1 MAELRPELLASDVA
15 DTPAWLRRVVD
26 AHEDIGPLALEARG
40 FEERLMGSSR
50 YAALNAAAYLRSL
63 GRDAHAENA
72 STGSPQPAEPGLLV
86 VAVSAGGGSR
96 ETIAAARRHRGTST
110 VLGVTNRPDAA
121 LAAEVDTCL
130 ELHAGE
136 ERSGVACRSST
147 NTLALLLLLCGIDAA
162 RVRAGADASAAVI
175 DTTDEWLGPAAD
187 LVGRPAIHV
196 LAPAERIGS
205 AEQSALMSRRR
216 RSDASRRGTRSGA
229 ARARIE
235 IVTGSCATA
244 GTIALHHTM
253 PSLPG
258 ARSTVAHGRTCGCSI
273 GPISVRP
280 SRSSA
285 SRIHSCVAVSH
296 SGSVHFRSSPAS
308 TRCSVP
314 RVPEP
319 ALVTVTRNGLAES
332 THRVHGLSKSRPKEL
347 FGNPKWKPASRSGV
361 APAGRLSR

>member
-1 MAELRPELLASDVA
+1 VAELRPELLASDVA
-15 DTPAWLRRVVD
+15 DTPACLHRVVD
-26 AHEDIGPLALEARG
+26 AHEDIDPLALEATRVLFIG
-40 FEERLMGSSR
+40 MGSSR

-63 GRDAHAENA
+63 GRDAHAEHA

-205 AEQSALMSRRR
+205 AEQSALMLR
-216 RSDASRRGTRSGA
+216 
-229 ARARIE
+229 E
-235 IVTGSCATA
+235 
-244 GTIALHHTM
+244 
-253 PSLPG
+253 
-258 ARSTVAHGRTCGCSI
+258 
-273 GPISVRP
+273 
-280 SRSSA
+280 
-285 SRIHSCVAVSH
+285 
-296 SGSVHFRSSPAS
+296 
-308 TRCSVP
+308 VP
-314 RVPEP
+314 RVRADACETGDWSHADVYLSKLPGLGIVLLRGSAWEAEVLDWATARGCP
-319 ALVTVTRNGLAES
+319 VATVGGPLPGGALDIPVPGGDDPVVRMLAEV
-332 THRVHGLSKSRPKEL
+332 RVCELLAAELYARHGD
-347 FGNPKWKPASRSGV
+347 
-361 APAGRLSR
+361 RLST

>member
-15 DTPAWLRRVVD
+15 DTPAWLHRVVD
-26 AHEDIGPLALEARG
+26 AHEDIDPLALEARRVLFIG
-40 FEERLMGSSR
+40 MGSSR

-63 GRDAHAENA
+63 GRDAHAEHA

-162 RVRAGADASAAVI
+162 RVRAGADSSAAVI
-175 DTTDEWLGPAAD
+175 DTTDGWLGPAAD

-205 AEQSALMSRRR
+205 AEQSALMLR
-216 RSDASRRGTRSGA
+216 
-229 ARARIE
+229 E
-235 IVTGSCATA
+235 
-244 GTIALHHTM
+244 
-253 PSLPG
+253 
-258 ARSTVAHGRTCGCSI
+258 
-273 GPISVRP
+273 
-280 SRSSA
+280 
-285 SRIHSCVAVSH
+285 
-296 SGSVHFRSSPAS
+296 
-308 TRCSVP
+308 VP
-314 RVPEP
+314 RVRADACETGDWSHADVYLSKLPGLGIVLLRGSAWEAEVLDWATARGCP
-319 ALVTVTRNGLAES
+319 VATVGGPLPGGALDIPVPGGDDPVVRMLAEV
-332 THRVHGLSKSRPKEL
+332 RVCELLAAELYARHGD
-347 FGNPKWKPASRSGV
+347 
-361 APAGRLSR
+361 RLST

>member
-1 MAELRPELLASDVA
+1 MAELRPELLASDIA
-15 DTPAWLRRVVD
+15 DTPAWLHRVVD
-26 AHEDIGPLALEARG
+26 AHEDIDPLALEARRVLFIG
-40 FEERLMGSSR
+40 MGSSR

-63 GRDAHAENA
+63 GRDAHAEHA

-162 RVRAGADASAAVI
+162 RVRAGADSSAAVI
-175 DTTDEWLGPAAD
+175 DTTDGWLGPAAD

-205 AEQSALMSRRR
+205 AEQSALMLR
-216 RSDASRRGTRSGA
+216 
-229 ARARIE
+229 E
-235 IVTGSCATA
+235 
-244 GTIALHHTM
+244 
-253 PSLPG
+253 
-258 ARSTVAHGRTCGCSI
+258 
-273 GPISVRP
+273 
-280 SRSSA
+280 
-285 SRIHSCVAVSH
+285 
-296 SGSVHFRSSPAS
+296 
-308 TRCSVP
+308 VP
-314 RVPEP
+314 RVRADACETGDWSHVDVYLSKLPGLGIVLLRGSAWEAEVLDWATARACP
-319 ALVTVTRNGLAES
+319 VATVGGPLPGGALDIPVPGGDDPVVRMLAEV
-332 THRVHGLSKSRPKEL
+332 RVCELLAAELYARHGD
-347 FGNPKWKPASRSGV
+347 
-361 APAGRLSR
+361 RLST

>member
-15 DTPAWLRRVVD
+15 DTPAWLHRVVD
-26 AHEDIGPLALEARG
+26 AHEDIDALALEARRVLFIG
-40 FEERLMGSSR
+40 MGSSR

-63 GRDAHAENA
+63 GRDAHAEHA

-162 RVRAGADASAAVI
+162 RVRAGADASGAVI
-175 DTTDEWLGPAAD
+175 DTTDGWLGPAAD

-205 AEQSALMSRRR
+205 AEQSALMLR
-216 RSDASRRGTRSGA
+216 
-229 ARARIE
+229 E
-235 IVTGSCATA
+235 
-244 GTIALHHTM
+244 
-253 PSLPG
+253 
-258 ARSTVAHGRTCGCSI
+258 
-273 GPISVRP
+273 
-280 SRSSA
+280 
-285 SRIHSCVAVSH
+285 
-296 SGSVHFRSSPAS
+296 
-308 TRCSVP
+308 VP
-314 RVPEP
+314 RVRADACETGDWSHVDVYLSKLPGLGIVLLRRSAWEDEVLDWATARGCP
-319 ALVTVTRNGLAES
+319 VATVGGPLPGGALDIPVPGSDDPVVRMLAEV
-332 THRVHGLSKSRPKEL
+332 RVCELLAAELYARHGD
-347 FGNPKWKPASRSGV
+347 
-361 APAGRLSR
+361 RLST